1 VTLHLRC
8 FETKPLDTDF
18 RLYDGKKKESNMLKN
33 LLSGKSG
40 YLIGFAGCIGT
51 VILALVIQTKYN
63 LEPCPLCI
71 TQRMFFM
78 GLGVLFLIGAFV
90 KPASLMQKI
99 FAALQVL
106 TALGGAGWAIRHWY
120 LQAHKGEIIADCGV
134 GFDYMFDNFPL
145 KKMFTLIFKGTGDC
159 AAIDW
164 TFLGLTL
171 PQLALITFVGFAG
184 HAVCLAKSKV

>member
-1 VTLHLRC
+1 
-8 FETKPLDTDF
+8 
-18 RLYDGKKKESNMLKN
+18 MLKN
-33 LLSGKSG
+33 LFSGKAG
-40 YLIGFAGCIGT
+40 YILGGVACFAT
-51 VILALVIQTKYN
+51 VALALVIQTKYN

-78 GLGVLFLIGAFV
+78 GLGVLFLISAFV
-90 KPASLMQKI
+90 KPISLLQKI
-99 FAALQVL
+99 FTFLQVA

-134 GFDYMFDNFPL
+134 GFDYMFENFPL

-171 PQLALITFVGFAG
+171 PQLALITFIAFAVYAVWLGFKKA
-184 HAVCLAKSKV
+184 

>member
-1 VTLHLRC
+1 
-8 FETKPLDTDF
+8 
-18 RLYDGKKKESNMLKN
+18 MLKN
-33 LLSGKSG
+33 LLSDKSG
-40 YLIGFAGCIGT
+40 YILGSVACFAT
-51 VILALVIQTKYN
+51 VALALVIQTKYN

-78 GLGVLFLIGAFV
+78 GLGVLFLISAFV
-90 KPASLMQKI
+90 KPASLLQKI
-99 FAALQVL
+99 FTFLQVA

-134 GFDYMFDNFPL
+134 GFDYMFENFPL
-145 KKMFTLIFKGTGDC
+145 KKMLTLIFKGTGDC

-171 PQLALITFVGFAG
+171 PQLGLISFIGFGIYALWLGFKKA
-184 HAVCLAKSKV
+184 